1 MEVEIEF
8 ENGTVEYRLNV
19 QRADEIEEGDV
30 VVVYYPEVDKE
41 KEKLKNANIKSAK
54 RELGYN

>member
-1 MEVEIEF
+1 MEVGIEL
-8 ENGTVEYRLNV
+8 ENGVVEHRDNV
-19 QRADEIEEGDV
+19 QRIDEIEEGDV
-30 VVVYYPEVDKE
+30 VVVYYPEVDKD